1 MTLNIIVS
9 KTKNLKTKFK
19 MDESLGISAFTY
31 ANSIEIKAT
40 F

>member
-19 MDESLGISAFTY
+19 MDELGISAFTY
-31 ANSIEIKAT
+31 TNSIEIKAT